1 MQKKPRSWQRMLSG
15 RRLDLLNPSPLDI
28 EIEDIARGISRVAR
42 WNGQTSGEYPLSVA
56 QHSVIVAELLKS
68 YNENIEIKWQLAALL
83 HDAAEYIIS
92 DMITPL
98 KSFLGE
104 EYIQLEGKIQSAI
117 NIRFSLPGEI
127 PEKIYKVIKN
137 CDRQTAFIEAIQL
150 AGFTLKEAKKT
161 LKMPKFIPD
170 YKIIPISANKA
181 EKLFLKK
188 LGKILNFCSIFF
200 V

>member
-104 EYIQLEGKIQSAI
+104 EYIQLEEKIQSAI

-127 PEKIYKVIKN
+127 PKKIYKLIKN

-161 LKMPKFIPD
+161 LKMPNLIPD

-188 LGKILNFCSIFF
+188 FKELY
-200 V
+200 

>member
-68 YNENIEIKWQLAALL
+68 HNENIEIKWQLAALL

-104 EYIQLEGKIQSAI
+104 EYIQLEEKIQSAI

-127 PEKIYKVIKN
+127 PKKIYKVIKN

-150 AGFTLKEAKKT
+150 AGFTLIEAKKT
-161 LKMPKFIPD
+161 LKMPKLIPD

-188 LGKILNFCSIFF
+188 FKELY
-200 V
+200 

>member
-42 WNGQTSGEYPLSVA
+42 WNGQTSGIYPLSVA

-127 PEKIYKVIKN
+127 PKKIYKLIKN

-150 AGFTLKEAKKT
+150 AGFTLKEAKRT
-161 LKMPKFIPD
+161 LKMPTLIPD

-188 LGKILNFCSIFF
+188 FKELY
-200 V
+200 

>member
-127 PEKIYKVIKN
+127 PKKIYKLIKN

-161 LKMPKFIPD
+161 LKMPILIPD

-188 LGKILNFCSIFF
+188 FKELY
-200 V
+200 

>member
-56 QHSVIVAELLKS
+56 QHSVIVAELLKN

-98 KSFLGE
+98 KLFLGE
-104 EYIQLEGKIQSAI
+104 EYIQLEEKIQSAI

-127 PEKIYKVIKN
+127 PKKIYKLIKN

-150 AGFTLKEAKKT
+150 AGFTLKDAKKT
-161 LKMPKFIPD
+161 LKMPTLIPD

-188 LGKILNFCSIFF
+188 FKELY
-200 V
+200 

>member
-98 KSFLGE
+98 KSFLGD
-104 EYIQLEGKIQSAI
+104 EYIQLEEKIQSAI
-117 NIRFSLPGEI
+117 NIRFSLPCEI
-127 PEKIYKVIKN
+127 PKKIYKLIKN

-150 AGFTLKEAKKT
+150 AGFTLKEAKRT
-161 LKMPKFIPD
+161 LKMPTLIPD

-188 LGKILNFCSIFF
+188 FKELY
-200 V
+200 

>member
-42 WNGQTSGEYPLSVA
+42 WNGQTLGEYPLSVA

-104 EYIQLEGKIQSAI
+104 EYIQLEEEIQSAI

-127 PEKIYKVIKN
+127 PKKIYKLIKN
-137 CDRQTAFIEAIQL
+137 CDRQKAFIEAIQL
-150 AGFTLKEAKKT
+150 AGFTFKEAKKT
-161 LKMPKFIPD
+161 LKMPKLIPD

-188 LGKILNFCSIFF
+188 FKELY
-200 V
+200 

>member
-104 EYIQLEGKIQSAI
+104 EYIQLEEKIQSAI

-127 PEKIYKVIKN
+127 PKKIYKLIKN
-137 CDRQTAFIEAIQL
+137 CDRQMAFIEAIQL

-161 LKMPKFIPD
+161 LKIPTLIPD

-188 LGKILNFCSIFF
+188 FKELY
-200 V
+200 

>member
-127 PEKIYKVIKN
+127 PKKIYKLIKN

-150 AGFTLKEAKKT
+150 AGFTLKEAKRT
-161 LKMPKFIPD
+161 LKMPTLIPD

-188 LGKILNFCSIFF
+188 FKELY
-200 V
+200 

>member
-104 EYIQLEGKIQSAI
+104 EYIQLEDKIQSAI

-127 PEKIYKVIKN
+127 PKKIYKLIKN

-161 LKMPKFIPD
+161 LKIPTLIPD

-188 LGKILNFCSIFF
+188 FKELY
-200 V
+200 

>member
-104 EYIQLEGKIQSAI
+104 EYIQLEEKIQSAI

-127 PEKIYKVIKN
+127 PKKIYKLIKN

-150 AGFTLKEAKKT
+150 AGFTLNEAKKT
-161 LKMPKFIPD
+161 LKMPKLIPD

-188 LGKILNFCSIFF
+188 FKELY
-200 V
+200 

>member
-56 QHSVIVAELLKS
+56 QHSVIVAELLKN
-68 YNENIEIKWQLAALL
+68 YNDNIEIKWQLAALL

-98 KSFLGE
+98 KLFLGD
-104 EYIQLEGKIQSAI
+104 EYIQLEEKIQSAI

-127 PEKIYKVIKN
+127 PKKIYKLIKN

-161 LKMPKFIPD
+161 LKMPKLIPD
-170 YKIIPISANKA
+170 YKIKPISANKA

-188 LGKILNFCSIFF
+188 FKELY
-200 V
+200 

>member
-42 WNGQTSGEYPLSVA
+42 WNGQTSGKYPLSVA
-56 QHSVIVAELLKS
+56 QHSVIVAELLKR

-104 EYIQLEGKIQSAI
+104 EYIQLEDKIQSAI

-127 PEKIYKVIKN
+127 PKKIYKLIKN

-161 LKMPKFIPD
+161 LKIPTLIPD

-188 LGKILNFCSIFF
+188 FKELY
-200 V
+200 

>member
-42 WNGQTSGEYPLSVA
+42 WNGQTSGVYPLSVA

-104 EYIQLEGKIQSAI
+104 EYIQLEEKIQSAI

-127 PEKIYKVIKN
+127 PKKIYKLIKN

-161 LKMPKFIPD
+161 LKMPKLIPD

-188 LGKILNFCSIFF
+188 FKELY
-200 V
+200 

>member
-104 EYIQLEGKIQSAI
+104 EYIQLEEKIQIAI

-127 PEKIYKVIKN
+127 PKKIYKLIKN

-161 LKMPKFIPD
+161 LKMPTLIPD

-188 LGKILNFCSIFF
+188 FKELY
-200 V
+200 

>member
-104 EYIQLEGKIQSAI
+104 EYIQLEEKIQIAI

-127 PEKIYKVIKN
+127 PKKIYKLIKN

-161 LKMPKFIPD
+161 LKMPKSIPD
-170 YKIIPISANKA
+170 HKIIPISANKA

-188 LGKILNFCSIFF
+188 FMELY
-200 V
+200 

>member
-1 MQKKPRSWQRMLSG
+1 MLSG

-42 WNGQTSGEYPLSVA
+42 WNGQTSGDYPLSVA
-56 QHSVIVAELLKS
+56 QHSVIVAEFLKH
-68 YNENIEIKWQLAALL
+68 NNKNIEIKWQLAALL

-98 KSFLGE
+98 KLFLGE
-104 EYIQLEGKIQSAI
+104 EYIQLEEKIQSAI

-127 PEKIYKVIKN
+127 PKKIYKLIKN

-150 AGFTLKEAKKT
+150 AGFTFKEAKKT
-161 LKMPKFIPD
+161 LKMPKLIPD
-170 YKIIPISANKA
+170 YTIIPISANKA

-188 LGKILNFCSIFF
+188 FKELY
-200 V
+200 

>member
-56 QHSVIVAELLKS
+56 QHSVIVAELLKN

-104 EYIQLEGKIQSAI
+104 EYIQLEDKIQSAI
-117 NIRFSLPGEI
+117 YIRFSLPGEI
-127 PEKIYKVIKN
+127 PKKIYKLIKN

-150 AGFTLKEAKKT
+150 AGFTLKDAKKT
-161 LKMPKFIPD
+161 LKIPKFIPD

-188 LGKILNFCSIFF
+188 FKELY
-200 V
+200 